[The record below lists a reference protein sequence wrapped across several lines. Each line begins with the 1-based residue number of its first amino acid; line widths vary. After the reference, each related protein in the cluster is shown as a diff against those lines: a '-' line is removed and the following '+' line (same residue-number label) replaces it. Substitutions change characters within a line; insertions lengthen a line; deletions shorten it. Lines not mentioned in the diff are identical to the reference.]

1 MKLYDLKLF
10 LPETLLIISSII
22 ILIYGIFF
30 NKKNETFENVFYI
43 TLFFLFFSL
52 YASLKIIDFDKAYFN
67 NLLINNYFTVFFKTL
82 ILSGAIIIVYIS
94 YNYLKDLKILS
105 NEFFFLINLSIV
117 GILLLISSNNI
128 FTMYLGLELQAI
140 CLYILAAYN
149 KFNIKSSESGV
160 KFFLIGALS
169 SGILLY
175 GLSLIYSFTN
185 STNFA
190 DISLILSESKV
201 NNENFLILNLGFI
214 LILCG
219 LFFKIAVVPFHMWA
233 PDLYE
238 GSPLTITAF
247 FATIP
252 KIGAIAFIIKFLY
265 LPFLPF
271 YTSWFQILYF
281 VSVISLIY
289 GSVVAINQFNFK
301 RLLAYSSITHMGFIL
316 IGLLSLSNFGI
327 KSVQLYTFVYL
338 INIIGIFTCLT
349 CLKNKKN
356 GSYLENIK
364 DLSGLLKKNSFI
376 SFSLAIF
383 LFSLIGLPPL
393 SGFFG
398 KLYILIGAIENKY
411 YFISIIAILSS
422 IISAFYYLRIIKN
435 IFFDNEEN
443 NLISVNINFFSKF
456 IILMSLILTIF
467 LIAFLSD
474 FLDLISTTSIIK

>member
-443 NLISVNINFFSKF
+443 NLISVNISFFSKF

-467 LIAFLSD
+467 LIVFLSD

>member
-467 LIAFLSD
+467 LIVFLSD

>member
-1 MKLYDLKLF
+1 MEFYDLKLF
-10 LPETLLIISSII
+10 LPELLLIFSSII

-30 NKKNETFENVFYI
+30 NKKKESLKNVFYI

-67 NLLINNYFTVFFKTL
+67 NLLINNNFTIFFKTL
-82 ILSGAIIIVYIS
+82 ILSGTIVIALIS
-94 YNYLKDLKILS
+94 FNQLKDLKILTS
-105 NEFFFLINLSIV
+105 EFFFLINLSLV
-117 GILLLISSNNI
+117 GILILISSNNI

-149 KFNIKSSESGV
+149 KFNLKSSESGV
-160 KFFLIGALS
+160 KFFIIGALS

-185 STNFA
+185 STNFN
-190 DISLILSESKV
+190 DISLILTESVKTK
-201 NNENFLILNLGFI
+201 ENFLILNLGFI
-214 LILCG
+214 FILCG

-233 PDLYE
+233 PDVYE
-238 GSPLTITAF
+238 GSPLSITAF

-265 LPFLPF
+265 LPFLSF
-271 YTSWFQILYF
+271 YSSWFQILYF

-289 GSVVAINQFNFK
+289 GSIAAINQFNFK

-316 IGLLSLSNFGI
+316 IGLLSLNNFGI
-327 KSVQLYTFVYL
+327 KSIQLYTFIYL
-338 INIIGIFTCLT
+338 INILGIFTCLS

-356 GSYLENIK
+356 NLFLENI
-364 DLSGLLKKNSFI
+364 DDFSGLLKKNSFL

-398 KLYILIGAIENKY
+398 KLYILLGAIDNEY
-411 YFISIIAILSS
+411 YFISIIAILASLV
-422 IISAFYYLRIIKN
+422 SAFYYLRIIKN
-435 IFFDNEEN
+435 IFFANEEKDIIEVKIPFIFKLII
-443 NLISVNINFFSKF
+443 LISL
-456 IILMSLILTIF
+456 IITIF
-467 LIAFLSD
+467 LIIFLSNL
-474 FLDLISTTSIIK
+474 LDVISLTSIIK

>member
-10 LPETLLIISSII
+10 FPETLLIISSII
-22 ILIYGIFF
+22 ILIYGIFS

-149 KFNIKSSESGV
+149 KFSIKSSESGV

-443 NLISVNINFFSKF
+443 NLISVNISFFSKF
-456 IILMSLILTIF
+456 IILISLILTIF
-467 LIAFLSD
+467 LIVFLSD
-474 FLDLISTTSIIK
+474 FLDLITTTSIIK